1 MICANHDSVM
11 KIKLDMFGK
20 MSTSF
25 LYQMLQKKFFF
36 KKRELK
42 IGLFA
47 SVSRKNRC
55 KISIPEKE
63 MKIAK

>member
-1 MICANHDSVM
+1 M

-25 LYQMLQKKFFF
+25 LYQMLQKKKKKFFK

-42 IGLFA
+42 SGLFA

-55 KISIPEKE
+55 KTSIPEKE
-63 MKIAK
+63 MKTAK